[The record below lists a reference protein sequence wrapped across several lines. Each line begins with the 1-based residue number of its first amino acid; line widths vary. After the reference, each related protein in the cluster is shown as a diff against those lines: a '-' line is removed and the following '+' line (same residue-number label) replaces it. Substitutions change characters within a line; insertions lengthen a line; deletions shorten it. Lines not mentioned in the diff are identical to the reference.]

1 MKAAQ
6 AEMEKA
12 FAGTESEKALRL
24 SLESKLSEMKKM
36 REGDL
41 EMAAVLEGKDR
52 WAHTP
57 VRLRCP
63 FVWPRDPLPGLP
75 AGASGKEPTCQGRR
89 HDTWVPS
96 LGWEG
101 PLGKEMAA
109 HSSVLAW
116 GIPWTEEPAALQS
129 MGSQRVG
136 HDCSV
141 LA

>member
-52 WAHTP
+52 WARTP
-57 VRLRCP
+57 VRLRCLFGRVIHYRASQLALVAKNP
-63 FVWPRDPLPGLP
+63 PARAGDTTHGFHPWAGKVPWRRKWQPTPVFLPGE
-75 AGASGKEPTCQGRR
+75 SHGRR
-89 HDTWVPS
+89 S
-96 LGWEG
+96 L
-101 PLGKEMAA
+101 L
-109 HSSVLAW
+109 
-116 GIPWTEEPAALQS
+116 
-129 MGSQRVG
+129 R
-136 HDCSV
+136 CSP
-141 LA
+141 